1 VRRVVPV
8 RLAHLGQVTLRAIAL
23 VDSGSE
29 RVFAAP
35 SMARQ
40 LRLDLSGAPEADI
53 GLGGERRRVRFMY
66 VGIQLFR
73 DLLVGNDAPL
83 TDWEADV
90 AFLMDW
96 EPPWA
101 VVLGRDGFFDKFTV
115 TMHGGVPA
123 LVLEP
128 SGAFDE
134 RFGVEIA
141 AAQKTQPRFRS

>member
-1 VRRVVPV
+1 MPV

-96 EPPWA
+96 EPP
-101 VVLGRDGFFDKFTV
+101 GRSYSAGTV
-115 TMHGGVPA
+115 SST
-123 LVLEP
+123 
-128 SGAFDE
+128 SS
-134 RFGVEIA
+134 R
-141 AAQKTQPRFRS
+141 